1 MAEGWEAPSALALQP
16 EPLSSHDKS
25 CVCLEGAQLGLY
37 PLEFALGRVYGP
49 GATLI
54 TLKLGSFFLST
65 KKPRSLIALPH
76 PSIQQLLL
84 DPGPAASFL

>member
-1 MAEGWEAPSALALQP
+1 MYGSRQERRDRGSPLQKTAEGWEAPSALALQP

-37 PLEFALGRVYGP
+37 PPEFALGRVYGP

-54 TLKLGSFFLST
+54 ILKLGSFFL
-65 KKPRSLIALPH
+65 
-76 PSIQQLLL
+76 
-84 DPGPAASFL
+84 GY